1 MIRAGLLSLLL
12 CCVAPCGTAEQQPL
26 AGDAQRYGSTEVI
39 NVAAASNFTAPMKA
53 LANTFEKLT
62 GHVVRLAFGSS
73 GKFYAQIKNGAPFM
87 VFFSADQDKP
97 TTLEQDDLAVPG
109 TQFTYAVGKLALWS
123 ADPDLID
130 TRASILMDNRFNK
143 LALANPRVAPYGMA
157 AVEVL
162 EFLQLR
168 DRTEPKWVQGENIAQ
183 TYQFVS
189 TGNADIGF
197 VALSQI
203 MQNGVL
209 RQGSYW
215 PVPDGAHLPIRQD
228 VVLLRRGE
236 SSIAA
241 RALLD
246 FIKSDQGR
254 AIIEAYGYGQPSF
267 ELATEL
273 GHPRNEDGPRT
284 SHRLHIRRPV
294 HEFLP

>member
-1 MIRAGLLSLLL
+1 MIRTGLLSLLL
-12 CCVAPCGTAEQQPL
+12 CCVAPYGWAEQQQPDRDVHHHR
-26 AGDAQRYGSTEVI
+26 ATEAI
-39 NVAAASNFTAPMKA
+39 SVAVASNFTAPMKVI
-53 LANTFEKLT
+53 ANTFEQLT
-62 GHVVRLAFGSS
+62 GHAVRLSFGSS
-73 GKFYAQIKNGAPFM
+73 GKFYAQIRHGAPFM

-97 TTLEQDDLAVPG
+97 AALEQDHLAVPG
-109 TQFTYAVGKLALWS
+109 TRFTYAVGKLGLWS

-162 EFLQLR
+162 EFLELR
-168 DRTEPKWVQGENIAQ
+168 ERTEQKWVQGENIAQ
-183 TYQFVS
+183 TYQFVR

-203 MQNGVL
+203 MKDGNL

-215 PVPDGAHLPIRQD
+215 PVPEEAHLPIRQD

-246 FIKSDQGR
+246 FVRGDQAR
-254 AIIEAYGYGQPSF
+254 AMIEAYGYGHPSSV
-267 ELATEL
+267 LTSGL
-273 GHPRNEDGPRT
+273 GHPRIEGPPST
-284 SHRLHIRRPV
+284 SPLTAHPATDL
-294 HEFLP
+294 